1 LPVLASRRHASPRVG
16 CRRLFAHNGDVDE
29 FDRLAAMLDD
39 RDGVAVA
46 GGRGFGAGTLQVGG
60 RIFAMRND
68 AGLALKLPAGRVA
81 ELLTSGE
88 GLPFDAGKG
97 RPMREWVVIPG
108 GAEDRWPALAEEALA
123 FVGAA
128 RPA

>member
-1 LPVLASRRHASPRVG
+1 V
-16 CRRLFAHNGDVDE
+16 VDE
-29 FDRLAAMLDD
+29 FDRLAATFEGRD
-39 RDGVAVA
+39 RVTIA

-81 ELLTSGE
+81 ELLARSD

-97 RPMREWVVIPG
+97 RPMREWVVVPA

-123 FVGAA
+123 FVGAGGSA
-128 RPA
+128 

>member
-1 LPVLASRRHASPRVG
+1 M
-16 CRRLFAHNGDVDE
+16 DD
-29 FDRLAAMLDD
+29 FDRLAAAFAD
-39 RDGVAVA
+39 RAGVTV
-46 GGRGFGAGTLQVGG
+46 GEGRGFGSGTLRAGG

-81 ELLTSGE
+81 ELLASGE
-88 GLPFDAGKG
+88 GMPFDAGKG
-97 RPMREWVVIPG
+97 RPMREWVVIPV
-108 GAEDRWPALAEEALA
+108 GAEKRWSALAEEALA